1 MSRNKIF
8 LVGTINNQIT
18 GSKLPS
24 KRNCLSVLYYNM
36 RNVHLNLNSS
46 ALLTIDECLIYWK
59 KARIPNQDRD
69 NCAKKLKKLY
79 EELRNLEK
87 NKTKI
92 GNLYRLRKRQFEET
106 LDDLFDIA
114 HSNAMNLIKID
125 EDKEF
130 LSLQRQKGRVGCML
144 GRDVK
149 LAEKEQK
156 KATRIDAENKRKDK
170 QQNSE
175 YFKTGNKH
183 LYNIIIRY
191 LHFKIYII
199 Y

>member
-1 MSRNKIF
+1 MFKMSRNKIF
-8 LVGTINNQIT
+8 LVGTMNNQIT

-24 KRNCLSVLYYNM
+24 KRNCLSVLCYNM

-79 EELRNLEK
+79 EDLRSLEK

-92 GNLYRLRKRQFEET
+92 GNLYRLREKQFEET

-114 HSNAMNLIKID
+114 HSNAMNTIKID
-125 EDKEF
+125 EDKQ
-130 LSLQRQKGRVGCML
+130 LISYKVS
-144 GRDVK
+144 VK
-149 LAEKEQK
+149 
-156 KATRIDAENKRKDK
+156 
-170 QQNSE
+170 
-175 YFKTGNKH
+175 
-183 LYNIIIRY
+183 
-191 LHFKIYII
+191 
-199 Y
+199 

>member
-1 MSRNKIF
+1 MFKMSRIKIF
-8 LVGTINNQIT
+8 LVGTMNNQIT

-36 RNVHLNLNSS
+36 RYVHLNLNSS

-59 KARIPNQDRD
+59 KARIPTQDRD

-79 EELRNLEK
+79 EELRSLEK

-92 GNLYRLRKRQFEET
+92 GNLYQVREKQFEET

-114 HSNAMNLIKID
+114 HSNAMNTIKID

-130 LSLQRQKGRVGCML
+130 LLLQ
-144 GRDVK
+144 
-149 LAEKEQK
+149 
-156 KATRIDAENKRKDK
+156 
-170 QQNSE
+170 
-175 YFKTGNKH
+175 
-183 LYNIIIRY
+183 
-191 LHFKIYII
+191 
-199 Y
+199 